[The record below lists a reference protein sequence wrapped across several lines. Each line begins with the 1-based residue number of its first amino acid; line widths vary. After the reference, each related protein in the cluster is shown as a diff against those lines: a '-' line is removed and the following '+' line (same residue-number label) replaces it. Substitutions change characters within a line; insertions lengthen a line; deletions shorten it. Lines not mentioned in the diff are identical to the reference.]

1 MRIFKR
7 LRGPKLGTKI
17 VLLGLL
23 VLVIPT
29 WISNRQLVEL
39 ERILIQAQSQTQ
51 LKTAQGISSL
61 FNGRE
66 DLFQNLPLSLD
77 DYEALFA
84 NPMQNPIRF
93 DGKDNDWEELDGK
106 QRNFG
111 LESGSTGDAGFELT
125 LGERDGQLNVLMK
138 IRDQDAVLR
147 DENTLRLDS
156 ADHVRLK
163 YIQAS
168 GEDARVTLTFPEGGV
183 ITAYDMD
190 VDWKFS
196 NSGPPNNNIQG
207 HVTHSDS
214 GYLLEFRMPLDM
226 LGSRRYF
233 GLSFVDVDDE
243 VSREVRTIIQTLPRA
258 DKAGF
263 NLVVRRSPELLN
275 IVEGLGYSG
284 ARIVIIDSD
293 KRVRAQTGSLN
304 SLRANTPDGNWIA
317 SVRNRVQTLQRY
329 INQLSSTDD
338 VTTQGENA
346 EQITE
351 QLVQSALAGAPAVLR
366 RTALIL
372 QDSSDVDGKKLEQ
385 EIIMAAHPIISKDR
399 ILGTVIVE
407 QNIDE
412 IATFQRNAAEQII
425 LLSTSGLLIVFLALL
440 TFAGRL
446 AWRIR
451 NLRRETSRSI
461 DERGR
466 LRPDALKSE
475 INASDEIGDLA
486 RSVSGLLAKLHQH
499 NRFLENMPRTLRH
512 EINNPLN
519 TLSTSLQNLAEEA
532 PEIQNS
538 RYLESAKRGVLRIGA
553 IVQNLA
559 DAANLEEALQSEEVE
574 IIDVHK
580 LIENYVTNCNISHK
594 GVQFQFRGSN
604 APIYACVADYR
615 IEQLLDKLIDNAI
628 DFHRSNSAIKVQ
640 VDTYRGY
647 LQIAVANRGPTLP
660 HDDEESLFDSMVSH
674 RRDGPQNKLHF
685 GLGLYVV
692 RIIAEYHGGNVR
704 AMNLVDGSGV
714 AVVVQL
720 PLAQPPGAT
729 HIRAFDNIIAS
740 RTPSADHRLQNLK
753 AS

>member
-1 MRIFKR
+1 MRFFKR
-7 LRGPKLGTKI
+7 LRGPRLGTKI

-23 VLVIPT
+23 VLVIPI
-29 WISNRQLVEL
+29 WISNRQLVEV

-93 DGKDNDWEELDGK
+93 DGKDNDWEELDGE
-106 QRNFG
+106 QREFG
-111 LESGSTGDAGFELT
+111 LDSEASADAGFELT
-125 LGERDGQLNVLMK
+125 LGERDGQLNVLMR
-138 IRDQDAVLR
+138 IHDQRAVLR
-147 DENTLRLDS
+147 DNTTLRLDN
-156 ADHVRLK
+156 ADHVRLEF
-163 YIQAS
+163 IQAN
-168 GEDARVTLTFPEGGV
+168 GEDARVTLTFPGNGV

-190 VDWKFS
+190 EDWKFS
-196 NSGPPNNNIQG
+196 NSGPPNNNVQG
-207 HVTHSDS
+207 YVANSES

-233 GLSFVDVDDE
+233 GLSFVDVDDD
-243 VSREVRTIIQTLPRA
+243 VTRKVRTITQTLPKA

-284 ARIVIIDSD
+284 ARIVIIDMD

-304 SLRANTPDGNWIA
+304 SLRASTPDVNWIA
-317 SVRNRVQTLQRY
+317 SIRNRVQTLQSY
-329 INQLSSTDD
+329 VNQLSAEED
-338 VTTQGENA
+338 VAIQRENA
-346 EQITE
+346 ELITD
-351 QLVQSALAGAPAVLR
+351 QLIQSALEGAPAVLR

-372 QDSSDVDGKKLEQ
+372 QDTGGVDGKKVKQ
-385 EIIMAAHPIISKDR
+385 EIIMAAHPIVSRDR

-412 IATFQRNAAEQII
+412 IARFQRNAAEQII

-451 NLRRETSRSI
+451 NLRRETNRSI

-466 LRPDALKSE
+466 LNTDALKSE

-486 RSVSGLLAKLHQH
+486 RSVSGLLTKLHQH

-532 PEIQNS
+532 PEIRDS
-538 RYLESAKRGVLRIGA
+538 PYLESAKRGVLRIGA

-574 IIDVHK
+574 VIDVQK

-594 GVQFQFRGSN
+594 GTQFQFRGTKS
-604 APIYACVADYR
+604 PIYARVADYR
-615 IEQLLDKLIDNAI
+615 IEQLLDKLVDNAI
-628 DFHRSNSAIKVQ
+628 DFHRSNSAIKIQ

-660 HDDEESLFDSMVSH
+660 QGNEESLFDSMVSH

-685 GLGLYVV
+685 GIGLYVV
-692 RIIAEYHGGNVR
+692 RMIAEYHGGNVR

-714 AVVVQL
+714 AVIVQL
-720 PLAQPPGAT
+720 PLAQPMDGSA
-729 HIRAFDNIIAS
+729 IRAFDNVVAN
-740 RTPSADHRLQNLK
+740 RTPTAEHRLQDLK